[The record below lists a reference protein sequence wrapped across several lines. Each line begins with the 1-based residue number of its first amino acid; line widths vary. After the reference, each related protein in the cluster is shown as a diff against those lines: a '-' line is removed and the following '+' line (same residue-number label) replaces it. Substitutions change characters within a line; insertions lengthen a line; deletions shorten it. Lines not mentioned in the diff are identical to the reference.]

1 MEKLNDHRNEID
13 LIDEK
18 LLQLLEK
25 RLAIVKKIAVLKDRE
40 NLPIRDP
47 DREASILKNIAVKAE
62 NIGLD
67 PELAKRF
74 FRSLIELSVEVE
86 QKL

>member
-1 MEKLNDHRNEID
+1 MEKLNDHRKEID

-47 DREASILKNIAVKAE
+47 DREASILENITVKAE

-74 FRSLIELSVEVE
+74 FKSLIELSVEVE
-86 QKL
+86 EKL